1 MKKSTFILIATFVA
15 LATIA
20 ESSHGERPV
29 EGELKPFLGAPHME
43 MEQVFQEQRFPNI
56 VVTMD
61 GTILA
66 SFGSS
71 EVMVRRSTDGGATWG
86 PSISIA
92 KPGFQG
98 GGMTVD
104 ETNGDILAFV
114 EEKHPPAPLA
124 VYRSSDDGK
133 TWTRQ
138 ETTIH
143 ADKNGHVPS
152 MHMND
157 HGITLRHGK
166 HKGRLVRPSRHYGK
180 VNSREEWPNHYTNAI
195 YSDDGGK
202 TWHASDPF
210 PENGTGEAAVAELSD
225 GRIYYNSR
233 VHWQERPRNTRRRS
247 AISHDGGKTWQDWQ
261 IVDVLPDGHQHR
273 SYGCMGGL
281 VRLPVAGQD
290 VLIYSNL
297 DTPAAKR
304 ERISLWASFDG
315 GKTWPVKRLVFD
327 GTSAYS
333 SLDAGRP
340 GTPSEGWI
348 YLHFEGGPGGGS
360 QVARFNLAWLL
371 DGESTEDGEIP
382 QLD

>member
-1 MKKSTFILIATFVA
+1 MKKNTFILIASFVA
-15 LATIA
+15 LATFTG
-20 ESSHGERPV
+20 SSHGAHPV
-29 EGELKPFLGAPHME
+29 EGELKPFLGAPRME
-43 MEQVFQEQRFPNI
+43 MEQVFQGQRFPNV

-86 PSISIA
+86 PPISIA

-180 VNSREEWPNHYTNAI
+180 ATSREEWPNHYTNAI

-304 ERISLWASFDG
+304 ERITLWASFDG

-327 GTSAYS
+327 GSSAYS

-382 QLD
+382 QFD